1 MGLGVAWSVRACM
14 RCPCRPDKKELI
26 VKLPEEKC
34 ASWSWLE
41 KALSIIAEIL
51 PGRGH
56 RDSTWT
62 STGLK
67 VTVAGCW
74 LLLLLGPWAEG
85 VAGLGLLGSSSRLA
99 LIFLLYIFSKIRTT
113 VKMMMT
119 TTTMAATM
127 APELLYRKS
136 SSLVVTFN
144 EKKVV
149 PPKGVAV
156 VISIQ

>member
-1 MGLGVAWSVRACM
+1 MLLGLKRRLFRQWPRQHQAGS
-14 RCPCRPDKKELI
+14 
-26 VKLPEEKC
+26 
-34 ASWSWLE
+34 
-41 KALSIIAEIL
+41 
-51 PGRGH
+51 H

-67 VTVAGCW
+67 VTIAGCE
-74 LLLLLGPWAEG
+74 LLPPFGPWAEAE
-85 VAGLGLLGSSSRLA
+85 AGLGPLGSSSLLA
-99 LIFLLYIFSKIRTT
+99 LIFLLYIFSKIRITA
-113 VKMMMT
+113 KMMMT

-136 SSLVVTFN
+136 SSLVTFN

-156 VISIQ
+156 VISIRVWVFISLNSRSSSWSGSSSETDPPRRPSYR